1 MTTRPA
7 VTVAIALHRSAP
19 MVDIVSANIARI
31 TDDDVEIL
39 LSDCT
44 GIDDAIDVL
53 EARHGDDPRV
63 TFVRGTE
70 NLGWVDHYNA
80 LLRRARGRYFMWM
93 AHDDDFSP
101 DYVRNL
107 RDALDADPDVLL
119 AFGTLRVTEVDG
131 TPIDVPYLPE
141 LPVALGRLS
150 RADEAVA
157 LLQRWNLGIP
167 SRGLFRRD
175 EILRRRLT
183 IRHTRSDVDADAYWV
198 LAIVASGRIVFVPA
212 CSVDKRVTPDS
223 GSADWPRRRHSVAT
237 QLQTVSVMARH
248 LLAARVPP
256 RVMARVMTFVTLRAV
271 QRALWMAPAA
281 VREAV
286 PARVRAPVGRWLHR
300 MVQRAPRPDAPG
312 EAGAPPLRVLFISSG
327 AGVTGAPRVLL
338 LLARNLAAS
347 GAVRPAFL
355 LRSSGPLLD
364 EFARIGPVATL
375 GPQARTL
382 RWQRGPV
389 YDARVLAAVGRLAVR
404 TGGFDLA
411 YSNTITNGRI
421 LRALRPLRLPT
432 VTHVHELADWVAT
445 FVTPSSLCDTC
456 RNTDDFVACSDAVA
470 RYLHEGLRIDRERI
484 HVVHGFVDAQGIH
497 AGRRPGALRDRL
509 GLEEGTHLVGGCGTL
524 DDRKGVDLFLD
535 VAARIRA
542 RHPALAPTEEPAAL
556 RFVWL
561 GGNDAD
567 VARCR
572 ADADARGL
580 ADIVTF
586 PGVIPGAEHLF
597 TDLDVL
603 LLTSREDPFPLV
615 VLECACVGV
624 PSIVF
629 SDAGGAPEFVDT
641 DAGVQV
647 PYLDTDAMT
656 DRLAALLQDPTARA
670 ALGAAAARKV
680 AARHDVRH
688 AAPRL
693 LELMRA
699 RASAR

>member
-19 MVDIVSANIARI
+19 MVDVVSANIARI

-44 GIDDAIDVL
+44 RLDDAIDVL

-80 LLRRARGRYFMWM
+80 LLRRARGHYFMWM
-93 AHDDDFSP
+93 AHDDEFSP
-101 DYVRNL
+101 GYVRNL
-107 RDALDADPDVLL
+107 RDTLDADPDALL
-119 AFGTLRVTEVDG
+119 AFGTLRATEIDG

-141 LPVALGRLS
+141 LPVALGQLS

-183 IRHTRSDVDADAYWV
+183 IRHTRGDVDADAYWV

-223 GSADWPRRRHSVAT
+223 GSAAWPERRRSVAT
-237 QLQTVSVMARH
+237 QLQTVAVMARH
-248 LLAARVPP
+248 LVAARVPP
-256 RVMARVMTFVTLRAV
+256 RVFTRVMAFVTLRAL
-271 QRALWMAPAA
+271 QRALWMAPSA
-281 VREAV
+281 VRDAV
-286 PARVRAPVGRWLHR
+286 PTPVRAPVGRWLQR
-300 MVQRAPRPDAPG
+300 AVQRAPHPEPHG
-312 EAGAPPLRVLFISSG
+312 EPLRVLFISSG
-327 AGVTGAPRVLL
+327 AGLTGAPRVLL
-338 LLARNLAAS
+338 LLARHLS
-347 GAVRPAFL
+347 ERGGVRPAFL

-364 EFARIGPVATL
+364 EFASLGPVATL
-375 GPQARTL
+375 HTPARTQ

-389 YDARVLAAVGRLAVR
+389 YDARVLAAVGRLIVR

-445 FVTPSSLCDTC
+445 FVTPSSLRDTC
-456 RNTDDFVACSDAVA
+456 RSTDDFVACSDAVA
-470 RYLHEGLRIDRERI
+470 RYLSEGLRIDSERI
-484 HVVHGFVDAQGIH
+484 HVVHGFVDAQDIR

-542 RHPALAPTEEPAAL
+542 HHPDLLPAGAPAGV

-561 GGNDAD
+561 GGKDAD
-567 VARCR
+567 VARAR

-597 TDLDVL
+597 TDLDVF

-629 SDAGGAPEFVDT
+629 ADAGGAPEFVDA
-641 DAGVQV
+641 DAGVRV
-647 PYLDTDAMT
+647 PYLDTDAMA

-670 ALGAAAARKV
+670 ALGATAARKV
-680 AARHDVRH
+680 AARHDVRS

-693 LELMRA
+693 LELMR
-699 RASAR
+699 SACAPE